1 MPLTPGYGETP
12 LPHDELTA
20 LLPHVVKVLEKPVS
34 RAAVYDLEQAV
45 QEQVSEDL
53 LTAAFNGSLSLD
65 ELLTDYFVRD
75 LHERLYGDIWSWAGR
90 WRQRD
95 VNIGVDP
102 RQIAVELRSALDNI
116 RYRWEHT
123 DDWTARELGLATHAE
138 TVRVHPF
145 ADGNG
150 RTTRLLADLV
160 FITAQ
165 DPAEFQ
171 YNWDLDKGRY
181 IELLRSFDVHRNA
194 RELAAFVGVQPIE
207 F

>member
-12 LPHDELTA
+12 LPHDELMA
-20 LLPHVVKVLEKPVS
+20 LLPHVVAVLETPVS

-45 QEQVSEDL
+45 QEQVSEEL

-123 DDWTARELGLATHAE
+123 DDWTARELGLTTHAE

-145 ADGNG
+145 TDGNG

-165 DPAEFQ
+165 HPAEFQ
-171 YNWDLDKGRY
+171 YNWDLDKRRY
-181 IELLRSFDVHRNA
+181 IELLRSFDTHRDA
-194 RELAAFVGVQPIE
+194 RELAAFVDLQPIE

>member
-20 LLPHVVKVLEKPVS
+20 LLPHVVEVLEKPVS

-65 ELLTDYFVRD
+65 ELLTDYFARD
-75 LHERLYGDIWSWAGR
+75 LHERLYSDIWSWAGR

-123 DDWTARELGLATHAE
+123 DDWTARELGIATHAE

-145 ADGNG
+145 TDGNG

-165 DPAEFQ
+165 EPAEFQ
-171 YNWDLDKGRY
+171 
-181 IELLRSFDVHRNA
+181 
-194 RELAAFVGVQPIE
+194 
-207 F
+207 

>member
-1 MPLTPGYGETP
+1 M
-12 LPHDELTA
+12 
-20 LLPHVVKVLEKPVS
+20 
-34 RAAVYDLEQAV
+34 
-45 QEQVSEDL
+45 SEEL

-75 LHERLYGDIWSWAGR
+75 LHERLYGDIFRWAGR

-123 DDWTARELGLATHAE
+123 DVWTARELGLTTHAE

-145 ADGNG
+145 TDGNG

-160 FITAQ
+160 FITVQ

-171 YNWDLDKGRY
+171 YNWDLDKRRY
-181 IELLRSFDVHRNA
+181 IELLRSFDTHRDA
-194 RELAAFVGVQPIE
+194 RELAAFVGLQPIE